1 MNSCYNMN
9 NTYQVALI
17 TSLASVTS
25 PSLRPQESGA
35 KQLSVCRGLRALAS
49 LMAFALALRTTILSS
64 ELLQALA
71 SLTASARVWRSS
83 LL

>member
-1 MNSCYNMN
+1 MN
-9 NTYQVALI
+9 NTYQVASI
-17 TSLASVTS
+17 TSLASVTA
-25 PSLRPQESGA
+25 PSLRLQESGA
-35 KQLSVCRGLRALAS
+35 MQLSVCRGLQALAS